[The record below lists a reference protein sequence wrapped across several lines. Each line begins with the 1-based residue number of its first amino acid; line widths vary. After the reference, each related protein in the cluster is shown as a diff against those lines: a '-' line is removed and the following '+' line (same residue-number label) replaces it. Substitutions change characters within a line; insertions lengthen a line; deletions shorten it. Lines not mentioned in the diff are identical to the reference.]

1 MKSERFTKE
10 IEAVFFDGVTDVEQ
24 IAQWCGG
31 MVVEIVD
38 QEGRIRRDMYAIDVP
53 LGNGQFI
60 TAGKDFYVLKDGQFF
75 FTMPAADFATAFTK
89 IG

>member
-10 IEAVFFDGVTDVEQ
+10 IEAVLFDGVTDVEQ